1 MAIFFDS
8 LMRLWLLISKPAV
21 LDWIDSLEAFIQAL
35 PDCSITVHRYGG
47 SQFNYQG
54 KEFAHLH
61 SHGLLDI
68 LFNQQIKKS
77 LIAEGKALPHHV
89 FPQSGWISFYI
100 RTEADLVKALDLL
113 QQAYERIKAKHS

>member
-8 LMRLWLLISKPAV
+8 MMRLWLLFRKPAI
-21 LDWIDSLEAFIQAL
+21 LDWIDRLEASIQAL

-68 LFNQQIKKS
+68 LFDQQTKKS
-77 LIAEGKALPHHV
+77 LVAEGKAKPHHV
-89 FPQSGWISFYI
+89 FSQSGWISFYI
-100 RTEADLVKALDLL
+100 QNEQDVGKALDLL
-113 QQAYERIKAKHS
+113 QQAYERTQKKK